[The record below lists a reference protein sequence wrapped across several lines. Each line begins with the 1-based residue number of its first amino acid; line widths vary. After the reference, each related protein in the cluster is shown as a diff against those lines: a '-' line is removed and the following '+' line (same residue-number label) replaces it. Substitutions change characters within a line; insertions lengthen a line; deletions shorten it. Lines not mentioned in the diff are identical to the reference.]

1 MCVNELIHIYVQ
13 LLNNIRSRLI
23 DRHHHPSQVSRMVI
37 IIIIIIIICVSS
49 LSLCEGYKGHVMKPI
64 NQSIGGVED
73 VGFIDTIHPS
83 IHQTSQQSIYIYIHT
98 FMHSK
103 QITELSTH
111 LSSSSLTPLLHHN
124 NTHHSSF
131 YFIILII
138 IIITHPSTSS

>member
-1 MCVNELIHIYVQ
+1 M
-13 LLNNIRSRLI
+13 RSRLI

-37 IIIIIIIICVSS
+37 IIIIICVSS
-49 LSLCEGYKGHVMKPI
+49 LSLCEGYKGHVMQPI

-73 VGFIDTIHPS
+73 VGFIETIHPS

-111 LSSSSLTPLLHHN
+111 LSSSSLIPLLHHN
-124 NTHHSSF
+124 HTHHSSF

-138 IIITHPSTSS
+138 IITHPSTSSAEALPSQCLPYH